1 MRERF
6 ENQLMQL
13 NTELI
18 TMGALCEEAIACAVK
33 YLLEGN
39 VKMKESAADIEKR
52 TDRKE
57 RDIETLC
64 MRLLLMQQPVAAD
77 LRTVSSALKM
87 ISDMERIGDQ
97 AYDISE
103 IAEYIVNK
111 PIRGRVHISDM
122 AETAA
127 QMVTLSV
134 ESFVKKDLQLARSV
148 IKLDDKVDGLFLT
161 VKNELIEAVRSNNE
175 NGETLV
181 DLMMTAKYFER
192 IGDHA
197 VNIAEQVIYAV
208 TGVHDSKSTGDEPS
222 EQLIF
227 DE

>member
-6 ENQLMQL
+6 ENQLTRL

-33 YLLEGN
+33 YLLEGDI
-39 VKMKESAADIEKR
+39 KMKENADDIEKQ

-64 MRLLLMQQPVAAD
+64 MRLLLMQQPVATD

-103 IAEYIVNK
+103 IAEYVINK
-111 PIRGRVHISDM
+111 PISGRVHISDM

-127 QMVTLSV
+127 KMVTLSV
-134 ESFVKKDLQLARSV
+134 ESFVKKDLKLARSV
-148 IKLDDKVDGLFLT
+148 IELDDRVDGLFLT
-161 VKNELIEAVRSNNE
+161 VKNELIEAVRGNNE
-175 NGETLV
+175 NGEALV
-181 DLMMTAKYFER
+181 DLLMTAKYFER

-208 TGVHDSKSTGDEPS
+208 TGSHNCKNMGNKLS

>member
-6 ENQLMQL
+6 ENQLTRL

-39 VKMKESAADIEKR
+39 VKMKENAADIEKQ

-64 MRLLLMQQPVAAD
+64 MRLLLMQQPVATD

-103 IAEYIVNK
+103 IAEYVINK
-111 PIRGRVHISDM
+111 PIIGRVHISDM
-122 AETAA
+122 AETAVT
-127 QMVTLSV
+127 MVTLSV
-134 ESFVKKDLQLARSV
+134 ESFVKKDLKLARSV
-148 IKLDDKVDGLFLT
+148 IELDDKVDSLFLT
-161 VKNELIEAVRSNNE
+161 IKNELIEAVRNGGD
-175 NGETLV
+175 NGEVLI
-181 DLMMTAKYFER
+181 DLLMTAKYFER

-208 TGVHDSKSTGDEPS
+208 TGSKNIPDAS
-222 EQLIF
+222 EGQLIF

>member
-6 ENQLMQL
+6 ENQLTRL

-39 VKMKESAADIEKR
+39 VKMKENAADIEKQ

-64 MRLLLMQQPVAAD
+64 MRLLLMQQPVATD

-103 IAEYIVNK
+103 IAEYVINK
-111 PIRGRVHISDM
+111 PIIGRVHISDM
-122 AETAA
+122 AETAVT
-127 QMVTLSV
+127 MVTLSV
-134 ESFVKKDLQLARSV
+134 ESFVKKDIGLARSV
-148 IKLDDKVDGLFLT
+148 IELDDKVDGLFLT
-161 VKNELIEAVRSNNE
+161 IKNELIEVVRNGGD
-175 NGETLV
+175 NGEVLI
-181 DLMMTAKYFER
+181 DLLMTAKYFER

-208 TGVHDSKSTGDEPS
+208 TGSKNIPDVS
-222 EQLIF
+222 EGQLIF